1 MLKNRNIFMICALAL
16 TFIITSVT
24 TASADKIK
32 LRIASGHPTGVVYAG
47 LMQSYFQPMLAERVA
62 ERTDH
67 EIQWIEGYS
76 GTIAKNPEVLEAIVE
91 SSAKEG
97 LNIQI

>member
-1 MLKNRNIFMICALAL
+1 MTKNRNILMICALAL
-16 TFIITSVT
+16 TFIISSVT

-62 ERTDH
+62 ER
-67 EIQWIEGYS
+67 
-76 GTIAKNPEVLEAIVE
+76 
-91 SSAKEG
+91 
-97 LNIQI
+97 